1 MSRIKEQR
9 FQAAGKEREKYWQ
22 NCGSTCS
29 WGGGG
34 GSAERKKEIADNK
47 NPEQTAG

>member
-1 MSRIKEQR
+1 MFRIKEQR

-29 WGGGG
+29 WGRG
-34 GSAERKKEIADNK
+34 ADQQKEIADNK
-47 NPEQTAG
+47 NPEQTAR